1 MKKYVLLA
9 ACLASLSVPSIASAI
24 DDHEHFVQGCREVLV
39 IYANRDKQRLLAGLT
54 TSPTEALRAGYCIGA
69 ISEYQRE
76 RECFTNDW
84 YEQAQRISEMSDYAI
99 NGASVE
105 ELLETSCEI

>member
-1 MKKYVLLA
+1 MKRYIFSVVCLTSLA
-9 ACLASLSVPSIASAI
+9 FPAIASAI
-24 DDHEHFVQGCREVLV
+24 DDHEHFVQGCREVLG